1 LIRLNPG
8 LLSIASVA
16 LLWSGPT
23 WAADPPSGRRAD
35 QEALKAYGPLVG
47 QWRGVGQVQRS
58 SAKGAWTETADWAW
72 KLSPRTATLDL
83 TIGKG
88 KYLRTARLGPG
99 PGPGTF
105 ALEATLADGS
115 QRTFHGTT
123 GERDKLVL
131 TADGPPAEGL
141 RRITLTPL
149 HETRFLLLLEDQ
161 DPDNRLFHRLG
172 EVGYTRQGVAF
183 AAGESYPLCIVTDGR
198 GTIPVKYQ
206 GQTYW
211 VCCSGCKDLFEED
224 PAGVI
229 AEAEARRKKQ
239 D

>member
-1 LIRLNPG
+1 MRHTRG
-8 LLSIASVA
+8 FLSAMSVV
-16 LLWSGPT
+16 LLWFGPVR
-23 WAADPPSGRRAD
+23 AADPAPRRRAD

-72 KLSPRTATLDL
+72 KLAPQAAALDL

-88 KYLRTARLGPG
+88 KYLRSARLSPG

-115 QRTFHGTT
+115 RRTFHGTA

-141 RRITLTPL
+141 HRITLTPL
-149 HETRFLLLLEDQ
+149 HETRFLLLLEVQ

-198 GTIPVKYQ
+198 GTMQVKYQ
-206 GQTYW
+206 DRTYW

-229 AEAEARRKKQ
+229 AAAEARRKKK